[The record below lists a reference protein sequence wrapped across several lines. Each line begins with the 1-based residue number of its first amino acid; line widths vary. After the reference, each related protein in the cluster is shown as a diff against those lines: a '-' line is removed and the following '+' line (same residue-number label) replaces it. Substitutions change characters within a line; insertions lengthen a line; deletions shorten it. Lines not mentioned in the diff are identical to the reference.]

1 MAKFEKVSQT
11 GNTGVIRVNAKKG
24 DVFTVAEGTFL
35 AMTDTFDV
43 SVQKHKDFKKTLEKA
58 ISGHKVVLE
67 EYVAR
72 EDGELMLTDDKLGD
86 VLVLELDGT
95 KEYILEQK
103 EFIASYGDLEYSVE
117 EGKLS
122 SLFGGE
128 GLFRLRVKGKGTICI
143 SAFGLLLEKDLKEE
157 EVFIIDMEH
166 IILRESNLKYEV
178 VEVENLKR
186 GLLEG
191 EGKAIKVTG
200 PGKVWY
206 QAKTFSAYMSN
217 PEL

>member
-1 MAKFEKVSQT
+1 MAKIEKISQT
-11 GNTGVIRVNAKKG
+11 GNAGVIRINAEKG

-35 AMTDTFDV
+35 SMTDTFDV

-86 VLVLELDGT
+86 VLVLELDET

-103 EFIASYGDLEYSVE
+103 EFIASYGNLEYSVE

-128 GLFRLRVKGKGTICI
+128 GLFRLHVKGKGIICV
-143 SAFGLLLEKDLKEE
+143 SAFGLLLEKDLKVGEAL
-157 EVFIIDMEH
+157 IIDKEH
-166 IILRESNLKYEV
+166 VILRESNLQYEV
-178 VEVENLKR
+178 VDVENTKK
-186 GLLEG
+186 GLIEG
-191 EGKAIKVTG
+191 EGRAIKVTG

>member
-1 MAKFEKVSQT
+1 MAKIEKLNQT
-11 GNTGVIRVNAKKG
+11 GNTGVIKINAEKG
-24 DVFTVAEGTFL
+24 DTFIVAEGTFL

-43 SVQKHKDFKKTLEKA
+43 KVQKHKDFKKTLEKA

-86 VLVLELDGT
+86 VLVLELDET

-103 EFIASYGDLEYSVE
+103 EFIASYGNLEYSVE
-117 EGKLS
+117 DGKLS
-122 SLFGGE
+122 NLFGGE
-128 GLFRLRVKGKGTICI
+128 GLFRLRVKGKGIICV
-143 SAFGLLLEKDLKEE
+143 SAFGLLLEKELKSE

-166 IILRESNLKYEV
+166 IVLRESNLQYEI
-178 VEVENLKR
+178 VEVENTRK
-186 GLLEG
+186 GLIEG
-191 EGKAIKVTG
+191 EGRAVKVTG

-206 QAKTFSAYMSN
+206 QAKTFNAYMNN